1 MKNNKEQWNEYLNN
15 ANVRP
20 KTYTVTL
27 ERDRSGN
34 FTVVGHQ
41 TKVLDV
47 VNQHEQNWVR
57 VCISFTQFRN
67 QSCLINTKPGLLNCG
82 PGFLLFI
89 NIISPIC
96 WYAS

>member
-15 ANVRP
+15 TNVRP

-34 FTVVGHQ
+34 FTIVGHQ

-47 VNQHEQNWVR
+47 VNQHEQRWVR
-57 VCISFTQFRN
+57 VDSRN
-67 QSCLINTKPGLLNCG
+67 
-82 PGFLLFI
+82 F
-89 NIISPIC
+89 
-96 WYAS
+96 ASALRNSEIRAN